1 MTGQQFYEGAA
12 VHDVDGEKIGTLHAY
27 DAQGGY
33 IVVQKGFLFHKDLY
47 IPVNAVQSTDAE
59 GTVQLSLHK
68 DDLADDRYA
77 SAPTGGAARE
87 DSYAQRAPVSET
99 TETTTTRTQATPQPA
114 PARRQAPA
122 ARADD
127 TINVP
132 VYEEELVVGKQREEM
147 GRVHLHKETTQEQV
161 NVPVTL
167 QREEVT
173 IERVPMKGEA
183 SKADLT
189 DAFQNRDIDMTV
201 MGEEAVVG
209 KRLEEVEEV
218 RLRKDTTQEQQN
230 VTDTVRKER
239 VVVDQ
244 IDETRGGAT
253 ESNRPTNR
261 R

>member
-59 GTVQLSLHK
+59 GAVQLSLHK

-77 SAPTGGAARE
+77 SAPTGGMASE
-87 DSYAQRAPVSET
+87 DSYAQRAPMAETTET
-99 TETTTTRTQATPQPA
+99 TETTTTRTQATQPQ
-114 PARRQAPA
+114 ARRQAA
-122 ARADD
+122 QTDD

-161 NVPVTL
+161 NIPVTL

-173 IERVPMKGEA
+173 IERVPMTGQA
-183 SKADLT
+183 SEADLAG
-189 DAFQNRDIDMTV
+189 AFQNRDIDMTV

-244 IDETRGGAT
+244 IDETQGGAT
-253 ESNRPTNR
+253 GSNRPTNQR
-261 R
+261 